1 MKRWKINQQGLPYLI
16 TGSLLALFL
25 GIAITI
31 LIPALEAPGPTALAH
46 QYTQEE
52 MRGRM
57 IYQREGC
64 WYCHTQQVRAP
75 EVGIGTVKVKGDIG
89 PQSLAGDYAYEKP
102 VYWGTER
109 QGPDLSHVASRPY
122 GALKEWQILHL
133 KDPELT
139 SPGSLMPSFAHLPED
154 ELEALAAY
162 LLTLK

>member
-1 MKRWKINQQGLPYLI
+1 MRWKIDQQGLPYLI
-16 TGSLLALFL
+16 IGSLTALIL
-25 GIAITI
+25 GIIVTI
-31 LIPALEAPGPTALAH
+31 LIPALGAPGPTALAH
-46 QYTQEE
+46 VYTEQEL
-52 MRGRM
+52 RGRL

-75 EVGIGTVKVKGDIG
+75 EVGIGAVLITGDIG
-89 PQSLAGDYAYEKP
+89 PESVAGDYAYQKP

-122 GALKEWQILHL
+122 GAIKEWQIIHL
-133 KDPELT
+133 KDPQLIN
-139 SPGSLMPSFAHLPED
+139 PGSVMPSFSHLPEN

>member
-1 MKRWKINQQGLPYLI
+1 MRWRVDQQGLPYLI
-16 TGSLLALFL
+16 TGSLVALIL
-25 GIAITI
+25 GIIVTI
-31 LIPALEAPGPTALAH
+31 LIPALGAPGPTALAH
-46 QYTQEE
+46 VYTEQEL
-52 MRGRM
+52 RGRM

-75 EVGIGTVKVKGDIG
+75 EVGIGTVQEKGDIG
-89 PQSLAGDYAYEKP
+89 PESVAGDYVYQKP

-122 GALKEWQILHL
+122 GAFKEWHVLHL
-133 KDPELT
+133 KDPQLIN
-139 SPGSLMPSFAHLPED
+139 PGSVMPSFAHLPED